1 MKHTMIMLAALLIG
15 VTLFAQTGEIQ
26 VTIKGV
32 TPEWGGT
39 IRVGLYSEADFPKEG
54 YSLASQVIPA
64 RALEQ
69 QVIFLDIGAGNY
81 AIALFQDLN
90 SDGKLNRNFYG
101 APTEPYAFSNNVFE
115 RFGPPKFADVA
126 FSVNGADSTVLSIN
140 LE

>member
-1 MKHTMIMLAALLIG
+1 M
-15 VTLFAQTGEIQ
+15 
-26 VTIKGV
+26 TITGV

-54 YSLASQVIPA
+54 YCLASQVIHA

-69 QVIFLDIGAGNY
+69 QVIFLDIAAGTY
-81 AIALFQDLN
+81 AIAVFQDLN

-101 APTEPYAFSNNVFE
+101 APTEPYAFSNNIFG
-115 RFGPPKFADVA
+115 RFGPPQFAAAA
-126 FSVNGADSTVLSIN
+126 FGVKGADKTLLSIN